1 MKTSE
6 EYIEEL
12 ESLVDAFAAL
22 TRFHELATV
31 DSRAVELLLH
41 ADLLSGVAEE
51 ESEDAKAWLE
61 ELRAANSH
69 ELT

>member
-22 TRFHELATV
+22 AKFHELATV

-41 ADLLSGVAEE
+41 ADSLSWVGEE
-51 ESEDAKAWLE
+51 ESDDSKAWLE
-61 ELRAANSH
+61 ELRVANSH